1 MKISWRYALVGLL
14 ILGLSVAA
22 SYFVVPPSTAQS
34 SAELKATLNPGR
46 WIWGFL
52 PRWQVEDIAV
62 CPMRPS
68 EAWGVGI
75 GPGSFDDLRLF
86 HITGIGTDKPS
97 IVLAD
102 DIVFLDE
109 FIEIPP
115 LFPAGM
121 GPRGT
126 PGLDVDNDCKFAYVT
141 NFFLDTVAKID
152 LAPAD
157 QLPDRGSID
166 SSGVCTVGKPGDG
179 VPTDP
184 DNPTIEDCDR
194 VVWLT
199 SVAPTAVD
207 AQLTDFDNRLL
218 VVASSKSN
226 LVTVLDANSGRK
238 VAEVPSG
245 GQGPTSIAVVG
256 SAFAFVL
263 NFASSNLSC
272 IDFTDPRGI
281 RVYNVTGGA
290 QIHGYQ
296 VVTDTQG
303 RVYVSNTSSDSV
315 TVFEGSGCEV
325 RAIAQIPVGDGPRH
339 MALSTNERFLYVSNA
354 IRASETDNAKIVSVI
369 DTTSLKVVNTITVAG
384 PDEPAPLGGLAIS
397 MNNRHLL
404 VYWEGGIRG
413 TPGFS
418 PIYYYELK

>member
-1 MKISWRYALVGLL
+1 MKINWRYALVGLL

-22 SYFVVPPSTAQS
+22 PYFVVPQSTGQS
-34 SAELKATLNPGR
+34 TAELKATLNPGE
-46 WIWGFL
+46 WIQIFL
-52 PRWQVEDIAV
+52 SRWQVEDIAV
-62 CPMRPS
+62 CPMKPA
-68 EAWGVGI
+68 EAWGVGV
-75 GPGSFDDLRLF
+75 GPGPFDDLRLF

-97 IVLAD
+97 IVIAD

-115 LFPAGM
+115 IFPAGM

-126 PGLDVDNDCKFAYVT
+126 PGLDVDNSCNFAYIT

-166 SSGVCTVGKPGDG
+166 NNGVCQVGVPGDG

-184 DNPTIEDCDR
+184 DNPTVEDCDR

-199 SVAPTAVD
+199 SVAPTPVD
-207 AQLTDFDNRLL
+207 AELTDFDNRLL
-218 VVASSKSN
+218 LVASSKSN
-226 LVTVLDANSGRK
+226 LVTILDANSGRK
-238 VAEVPSG
+238 VTEISSG
-245 GQGPTSIAVVG
+245 GDGPTSISVVG

-263 NFASSNLSC
+263 NTYSQNLSC
-272 IDFTDPRGI
+272 IDLTSRS
-281 RVYNVTGGA
+281 VYNVTGGA
-290 QIHGYQ
+290 QFHGYQ
-296 VVTDTQG
+296 VVTDTEG

-325 RAIAQIPVGDGPRH
+325 RAIRQISVGDAPRH
-339 MALSTNERFLYVSNA
+339 MALSTNGDTLYVSNA
-354 IRASETDNAKIVSVI
+354 LDNTVSVI
-369 DTTSLKVVNTITVAG
+369 DTRSLTVVATIPVAVG
-384 PDEPAPLGGLAIS
+384 EPAPLGGLAIS
-397 MNNRHLL
+397 TNNRYLL

-418 PIYYYELK
+418 PIYYYELH